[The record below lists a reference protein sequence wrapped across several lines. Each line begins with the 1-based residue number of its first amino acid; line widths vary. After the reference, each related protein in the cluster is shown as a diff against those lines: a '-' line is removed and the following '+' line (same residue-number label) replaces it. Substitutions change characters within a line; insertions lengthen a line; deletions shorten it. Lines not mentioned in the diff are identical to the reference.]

1 MTWTEERIADL
12 MRMWTAGHTV
22 SCIGNALGVS
32 KNTVIGKAHRLKLP
46 SRPSPIRLSTSPRKP
61 KPPMAKQVIKIKPK
75 PILRAAQPRNGAP
88 ACLWPIG
95 DPGEAHFHFCGAE
108 TVPGKPYCPCLSSRP
123 HIRPARRDSAVARH
137 RASQR

>member
-1 MTWTEERIADL
+1 MQMTWTEERIADL

-61 KPPMAKQVIKIKPK
+61 KPAPMAKRVIKVKPK
-75 PILRAAQPRNGAP
+75 PILRTARPRNGAP

-95 DPGEAHFHFCGAE
+95 DPGEADFHFCGAE
-108 TVPGKPYCPCLSSRP
+108 TVPSKPYCPEHCARAYV
-123 HIRPARRDSAVARH
+123 ARRRDDRVA
-137 RASQR
+137 A